1 MLVKKKKN
9 SEKLKNENYPFIP
22 STNLDEY
29 RTKMPGTHVPRQVP
43 IPVEGP
49 NRVMIGIK

>member
-1 MLVKKKKN
+1 MLVKKKN